1 MNENQI
7 AQTDSIVAIIQL
19 GRQQRAIARAAEEI
33 HLKLEVSIRN
43 RQCQALLDT
52 LRSAVTAQLPEAL
65 HPYVDWDVLCLDER
79 KQEYAIDID
88 IPECARIVVTFSREQ
103 GAWIWN
109 HYYAILVPDHVE
121 YHYEDGYD
129 IHYDRR
135 VETDLPL
142 ALAIAADAYPRLQQ
156 LVAERLALDAG
167 RIDRMHEDETRMG
180 QEAEEEDQQSQA
192 LLRILQADPVLRTF
206 FHAVIAYRNAQT
218 SWDAQLAGQY
228 ESMNALERRYEN
240 DLTDTRRDAYN
251 ANEELLASRARVTE
265 LEDQVTRLQAT
276 RCD

>member
-1 MNENQI
+1 MNENQT

-19 GRQQRAIARAAEEI
+19 GRQQRAVAHAAEESR
-33 HLKLEVSIRN
+33 LKLEASQRN
-43 RQCQALLDT
+43 QQHQALLDV

-65 HPYVDWDVLCLDER
+65 HPYVDWDVLCLDEW

-88 IPECARIVVTFSREQ
+88 IPECARIVITFSREQ

-129 IHYDRR
+129 IHYDRQ

-156 LVAERLALDAG
+156 LQAERNALEAG
-167 RIDRMHEDETRMG
+167 RVDRVHEDEMRLEK
-180 QEAEEEDQQSQA
+180 EADDEESHIA
-192 LLRILQADPVLRTF
+192 SLLHILQADPVLRAF

-276 RCD
+276 RWD